1 MAGVTP
7 TDGETDLPADAA
19 NGQRTI
25 PYFKQAENTANV
37 VLGFDK
43 NAWDIRLAANY
54 RDDYLNEVGDDALID
69 RYTGDHMQVD
79 LTVKYQLNDNLLI
92 NAAALNLNDCPE
104 YYYFGNGAR
113 LSQYD
118 EYGSTFILGMRY
130 QF

>member
-1 MAGVTP
+1 
-7 TDGETDLPADAA
+7 
-19 NGQRTI
+19 
-25 PYFKQAENTANV
+25 V

-43 NAWDIRLAANY
+43 NAWDIRLAANN
-54 RDDYLNEVGDDALID
+54 RDDYLDEVGDDALTD

-92 NAAALNLNDCPE
+92 NAAALNLNDRPE